1 MKLVKL
7 SLVAALAAGA
17 FSAANATPVE
27 EAIKDIDVSGVLRY
41 RYDTGRFGNRGYGF
55 EDQRSSINDRQNH
68 NYRAQ
73 LNFSGAIADNF
84 KAFVQFDYSAK
95 DGGYGPDSVS
105 NTSNTLNVRQ
115 LYLTYTNEDV
125 ATSVIAGKQQLN
137 TIWTDN
143 GIDGLV
149 GTGIKVVNNSID
161 GLTLA
166 AFAVDSF
173 NTDTEGDTLAGSKI
187 FNGYVEKNSKNFPE
201 GTKLNINPYA
211 GNLYGAA
218 AIGSYDIAG
227 GQFNPQLWLSYLN
240 DTGFFYALDVA
251 YNTTIFDGVNWNIEG
266 AYLGNSLD
274 SKMKS
279 KNTAIVTEYDGNG
292 KSDVITGDEMM
303 ANGNLFALKGTVA
316 VNGWDAS
323 LGGIYYG
330 KKDKLTINTLEDQG
344 NIGGLLAGEE
354 IFYTDGSNLNG
365 DIGRNIFGYVTAGYT
380 FNEIVRVGA
389 DFVYGGTKTD
399 PEAESTGGK
408 KFEAVARVDYKYSPK
423 LNFSAFY
430 SYVNVDNNH
439 KNEYDGRDGRKN
451 TVRLQALYKF

>member
-17 FSAANATPVE
+17 FSAANATPLE
-27 EAIKDIDVSGVLRY
+27 EAIKDIDVSGILRY
-41 RYDTGRFGNRGYGF
+41 RYDTGHVKTNRSYGL
-55 EDQRSSINDRQNH
+55 EDQRSSITDKQNH

-84 KAFVQFDYSAK
+84 KAFVQFNYGAK
-95 DGGYGPDSVS
+95 DGGYGSDSVS
-105 NTSNTLNVRQ
+105 NTSNTLSVRQ

-143 GIDGLV
+143 GVDGLV

-173 NTDTEGDTLAGSKI
+173 NTDTEGDTVLSSKR
-187 FNGYVEKNSKNFPE
+187 FNHAEPNEKKQME
-201 GTKLNINPYA
+201 GALLDFNPYA

-218 AIGSYDIAG
+218 AVGSYDIAG

-240 DTGFFYALDVA
+240 DTGFFYALDLA
-251 YNTTIFDGVNWNIEG
+251 YNTTIFDGINWTIKG
-266 AYLGNSLD
+266 TYLGNSLD
-274 SKMKS
+274 GKVKS
-279 KNTAIVTEYDGNG
+279 KDTIIATEFDGAG
-292 KSDVITGDEMM
+292 KSESITGEDAM
-303 ANGNLFALKGTVA
+303 ANGNLFALKGGIEL
-316 VNGWDAS
+316 NGWDAS

-330 KKDKLTINTLEDQG
+330 KKDKLTFNTLEDKG
-344 NIGGLLAGEE
+344 NLDLAGEE

-365 DIGRNIFGYVTAGYT
+365 DVGRNIFGYVTAGYT
-380 FNEIVRVGA
+380 FNETVRVGA
-389 DFVYGGTKTD
+389 DFVYGGTKTQD
-399 PEAESTGGK
+399 NSGGK
-408 KFEAVARVDYKYSPK
+408 KLEAVARVDYKYSPK

-430 SYVNVDNNH
+430 SYVNVDS
-439 KNEYDGRDGRKN
+439 NEKSVDDGRKN

>member
-17 FSAANATPVE
+17 FSAANATPLE

-41 RYDTGRFGNRGYGF
+41 RYDTGNFDKNF
-55 EDQRSSINDRQNH
+55 LNNSNLNNSKQVH
-68 NYRAQ
+68 KYRAQ
-73 LNFSGAIADNF
+73 VNFSAAIADNF
-84 KAFVQFDYSAK
+84 KAFIQFDYNAV
-95 DGGYGPDSVS
+95 DGGTGVD
-105 NTSNTLNVRQ
+105 NTTNAEKGLFVHQ

-143 GIDGLV
+143 GVDGLV

-173 NTDTEGDTLAGSKI
+173 MAKEQGVDLLGYSNISTTLNQAPFKVDS
-187 FNGYVEKNSKNFPE
+187 
-201 GTKLNINPYA
+201 L

-218 AIGSYDIAG
+218 AVGSYDLAG
-227 GQFNPQLWLSYLN
+227 GQFNPQLWLAYW
-240 DTGFFYALDVA
+240 DQVAFFYAVDAA
-251 YNTTIFDGVNWNIEG
+251 YSTTIFDGINWTLEG

-274 SKMKS
+274 SELDDKRH
-279 KNTAIVTEYDGNG
+279 
-292 KSDVITGDEMM
+292 
-303 ANGNLFALKGTVA
+303 ANGNLFALKGSIE

-323 LGGIYYG
+323 LGGLYYG
-330 KKDKLTINTLEDQG
+330 DKEKASTVVIEDQG
-344 NIGGLLAGEE
+344 NLGSLLAGEE
-354 IFYTDGSNLNG
+354 IFYTTGSRLNG
-365 DIGRNIFGYVTAGYT
+365 DTGRNIFGYVTGGYT
-380 FNEIVRVGA
+380 FNETVRVGA
-389 DFVYGGTKTD
+389 DFVYGGTKT
-399 PEAESTGGK
+399 EAANHLGGGK
-408 KFEAVARVDYKYSPK
+408 KLEAVARVDYKYSPK

-430 SYVNVDNNH
+430 SYVNLDQGANT
-439 KNEYDGRDGRKN
+439 NESADHS